1 MVERHEVAVPEV
13 GGPGRAPGRRCPLCG
28 QELPPLAP
36 VCPSCGLATGTAP
49 DVDLPSRRGFPWLI
63 ALVAVLAIALGT
75 GGALAVNG
83 TLLGD
88 AGATTVDPAATPD
101 GAAAGSSPA
110 GATPGTSPAA
120 GSPPDPSPGTTPP
133 TEFVALPE
141 LTVEIRGIDAID
153 YYAIT
158 GRNPDELNESMKD
171 GGPAG
176 DHPAFEGYQDI
187 AAQVEPDFESLVPT
201 FSVDR
206 VTGSCRVTG
215 LAGGATYRAVM
226 PQWTAPAR
234 VPAALLAW
242 WEEVLEHIRWH
253 EEQHVRIND
262 ASIERLRTG
271 IDGQPCTR
279 VDAITTR
286 WADDLNEAHLDF
298 DREDDAW
305 LPPLYL
311 GPWDW

>member
-1 MVERHEVAVPEV
+1 MAEGNEVAVPEA

-28 QELPPLAP
+28 QELLPLALA
-36 VCPSCGLATGTAP
+36 CPSCGLSTGTAP
-49 DVDLPSRRGFPWLI
+49 DVDFLPRRGFPWLI

-88 AGATTVDPAATPD
+88 AGATTVDPAATRD
-101 GAAAGSSPA
+101 GAAAGSPSDPSP
-110 GATPGTSPAA
+110 GATTRTAPGTSP
-120 GSPPDPSPGTTPP
+120 P
-133 TEFVALPE
+133 TGFVALPE
-141 LTVEIRGIDAID
+141 LTVEIHGVDSIS
-153 YYAIT
+153 YYTIT

-171 GGPAG
+171 DGPAG

-262 ASIERLRTG
+262 ASIDRLRSG
-271 IDGQPCTR
+271 LDGQPCTR

>member
-1 MVERHEVAVPEV
+1 
-13 GGPGRAPGRRCPLCG
+13 
-28 QELPPLAP
+28 
-36 VCPSCGLATGTAP
+36 
-49 DVDLPSRRGFPWLI
+49 
-63 ALVAVLAIALGT
+63 
-75 GGALAVNG
+75 VNG
-83 TLLGD
+83 SLRGD
-88 AGATTVDPAATPD
+88 DAVTTVDPAATTD
-101 GAAAGSSPA
+101 GAAAGSSEA

-120 GSPPDPSPGTTPP
+120 GSPSDPSPGATTRTAPGTSPP
-133 TEFVALPE
+133 TGFVALPE
-141 LTVEIRGIDAID
+141 LTVEIRGVDSID

-158 GRNPDELNESMKD
+158 GRNPGELNDSMKD
-171 GGPAG
+171 DGPAG

-187 AAQVEPDFESLVPT
+187 AAQVEPDFTSLVPT

-215 LAGGATYRAVM
+215 LAGGATYRAMM

-262 ASIERLRTG
+262 ASIERLRAG
-271 IDGQPCTR
+271 LDGQPCPR